1 MQIPEAFRDN
11 YLFRGLTEKNIDDI
25 MSITSTRSCLGGD
38 TIIRQFGDDLDIMV
52 ILKGLAQVKAFSGE
66 VIAEVGPGFVL
77 GEVSLID
84 DAPRS
89 ATVVSKG
96 ATEFAVID
104 GEKLRT
110 LLGHDVGMRAIMF
123 ENLAK
128 LLCVRLRVANVHLDA
143 MPAGARR

>member
-11 YLFRGLTEKNIDDI
+11 YLFRGLTAKNIDDI
-25 MSITSTRSCLGGD
+25 MSITGTKSFSGGD
-38 TIIRQFGDDLDIMV
+38 TVIRQFGDDLDIMV
-52 ILKGLAQVKAFSGE
+52 VLKGLAQVKAFSGE

-96 ATEFAVID
+96 PTEMAVINGD
-104 GEKLRT
+104 KLRA
-110 LLGHDVGMRAIMF
+110 LLGKDVGMRAIMF

>member
-1 MQIPEAFRDN
+1 MQTPEAFRDN
-11 YLFRGLTEKNIDDI
+11 YLFRGLTQKNIDDI
-25 MSITSTRSCLGGD
+25 MSITGTRAFLGGD

-52 ILKGLAQVKAFSGE
+52 VLKGVAHVKAFSGE

-96 ATEFAVID
+96 PTEVAVIN
-104 GEKLRT
+104 GEKLRV
-110 LLGHDVGMRAIMF
+110 LLGRDVGMRAIMF

-143 MPAGARR
+143 MPAAGRR

>member
-11 YLFRGLTEKNIDDI
+11 YLFRGLTQKSIDDI
-25 MSITSTRSCLGGD
+25 MAITSTKSYLGGD
-38 TIIRQFGDDLDIMV
+38 TMIRQFGDDLDVLV
-52 ILKGLAQVKAFSGE
+52 ILKGAAHVKAFSGE

-96 ATEFAVID
+96 ASEVAVINGD
-104 GEKLRT
+104 KLRN
-110 LLGHDVGMRAIMF
+110 LLAHDVGMRAVMY

-143 MPAGARR
+143 QPAGSR